1 MKLTFNAP
9 FTIVYTFVSCFVFFI
24 LLENNL
30 FENAFFLNGVTN
42 FNNLEWY
49 AGTLGYIAGHAN
61 FNHLAGN
68 FMFILLLGPIVEN
81 HYGSKKLT
89 LMVLLTALLTS
100 VIHIIFWDHRII
112 GASGIVFMLI
122 ILAALIPSKG
132 KEIPL
137 TFLIIICLYIGKEI
151 IGSFADDSVSQF
163 AHITGGILGGIWGYK
178 LKNH

>member
-24 LLENNL
+24 LLENDL

-42 FNNLEWY
+42 FNNWQWY

-100 VIHIIFWDHRII
+100 VIHIVFWDHRII

-122 ILAALIPSKG
+122 ILASLIPSKG
-132 KEIPL
+132 KEIPV
-137 TFLIIICLYIGKEI
+137 TFLIII
-151 IGSFADDSVSQF
+151 
-163 AHITGGILGGIWGYK
+163 
-178 LKNH
+178 

>member
-24 LLENNL
+24 LLENDL
-30 FENAFFLNGVTN
+30 FENAFFLNG
-42 FNNLEWY
+42 
-49 AGTLGYIAGHAN
+49 GTLGYIAGHAN

-100 VIHIIFWDHRII
+100 AIHIVFWDHRII

-132 KEIPL
+132 KEIPF
-137 TFLIIICLYIGKEI
+137 TFLIIIFLYIGKEI
-151 IGSFADDSVSQF
+151 IGSFADDSVSHF

>member
-24 LLENNL
+24 LLENDL

-42 FNNLEWY
+42 FNNWQWY

-81 HYGSKKLT
+81 HYGSKKISRKSKF
-89 LMVLLTALLTS
+89 VKKNI
-100 VIHIIFWDHRII
+100 VIKIFKKICQKN
-112 GASGIVFMLI
+112 S
-122 ILAALIPSKG
+122 SKN
-132 KEIPL
+132 
-137 TFLIIICLYIGKEI
+137 
-151 IGSFADDSVSQF
+151 
-163 AHITGGILGGIWGYK
+163 K
-178 LKNH
+178 LEKDFDL

>member
-24 LLENNL
+24 LLENDL

-42 FNNLEWY
+42 FNNWEWY